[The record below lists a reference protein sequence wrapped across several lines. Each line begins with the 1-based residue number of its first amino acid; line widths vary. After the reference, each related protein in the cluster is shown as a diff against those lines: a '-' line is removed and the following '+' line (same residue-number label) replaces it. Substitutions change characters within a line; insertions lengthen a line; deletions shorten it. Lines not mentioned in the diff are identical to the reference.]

1 MEYIIIDLL
10 ATIFETFCC
19 YYLLSIIIDHK
30 VNKAKIIFICSL
42 QTLLVFTLTFVF
54 DMQSM
59 LKMFI
64 TILFICITYKL
75 LFSTTIVKTGICIIL
90 YFICLTLSENI
101 TLLILQRL
109 NINLWIDVNG
119 ILMANYRLY
128 LYAHIIFFLLI
139 YLFRNKILIRF
150 SKLPDEM
157 NTWAILLSAI
167 FILIFCEIL
176 YNYFMYMEK
185 YFYIVSSI
193 IMFAGILFITIILYF
208 YMSKFLLFKAKEE
221 QDHIKMEV
229 LKQQFKYYKE
239 RAREEERIR
248 SIYHDMKNHL
258 LILQAEQ
265 TDTKGRKDMIQSLQE
280 QLADY
285 DNYIHTGN
293 SVLDIIIRDKS
304 REAQE
309 NNIDFSAAISYQD
322 SNFIDPLDIST
333 IYGNAL
339 DNAIEACAE
348 LPPEERLIT
357 VKTNRIHDMLSI
369 IIENTMGHES
379 ANDLKTTKSDIFLHG
394 FGLSNIKMAVEKY
407 QGEYV
412 TKQRNGIFTLTIII
426 PISA

>member
-1 MEYIIIDLL
+1 
-10 ATIFETFCC
+10 
-19 YYLLSIIIDHK
+19 
-30 VNKAKIIFICSL
+30 
-42 QTLLVFTLTFVF
+42 
-54 DMQSM
+54 
-59 LKMFI
+59 
-64 TILFICITYKL
+64 
-75 LFSTTIVKTGICIIL
+75 
-90 YFICLTLSENI
+90 
-101 TLLILQRL
+101 
-109 NINLWIDVNG
+109 
-119 ILMANYRLY
+119 
-128 LYAHIIFFLLI
+128 
-139 YLFRNKILIRF
+139 
-150 SKLPDEM
+150 
-157 NTWAILLSAI
+157 
-167 FILIFCEIL
+167 
-176 YNYFMYMEK
+176 
-185 YFYIVSSI
+185 
-193 IMFAGILFITIILYF
+193 MFAGILFITIILYF

-221 QDHIKMEV
+221 QDHIKMEI

-265 TDTKGRKDMIQSLQE
+265 NDTKGRKDMIQSLQE